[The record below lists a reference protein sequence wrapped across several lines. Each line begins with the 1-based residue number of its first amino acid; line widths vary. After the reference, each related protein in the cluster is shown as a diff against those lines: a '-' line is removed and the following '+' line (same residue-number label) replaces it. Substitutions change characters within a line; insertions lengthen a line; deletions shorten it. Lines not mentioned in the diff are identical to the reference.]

1 MESLS
6 PKQVSEIKD
15 LYASVY
21 KSKEEVEEAPGTP
34 SSLEEEVDAFT
45 DELVE
50 NVVKSLQ
57 DKLARSDRAGVFGQ
71 LERLRRKAFGTKD
84 ESDKARKY
92 EINKN
97 IIDKQKNSGVSGNQ
111 ININKDPNIKSSIPS
126 PTRGFTPEGEKQ
138 AAVNKMEFK
147 KNKEIEALK
156 KKNTEITSNNK
167 VDTSSSG
174 GLNLKDMEKY
184 SNPNR
189 KEITMKDFESKPN
202 EVKPKTSPAT
212 FKTNQNQSRDLVKT
226 GKLKDTDLNKY
237 SRSST
242 YTADDGKTQVN
253 RSTVNTIAK
262 FDMGPNIKK
271 GDKLGVISGNMRKKY
286 DMKASS
292 FKPEAYDLVL
302 DYVLSEGHADSVE
315 EAHYVMTQMNEETIK
330 SILDLSE
337 GPIATAAAVTGA
349 LTLGGM
355 GINAI
360 RKMMNN
366 KKKMDQGGKFTPGS
380 TMDNIQKKNKMLNDL
395 KTGNY

>member
-21 KSKEEVEEAPGTP
+21 KVKEEVEEATGTP

-156 KKNTEITSNNK
+156 KKNAEVTSNNK
-167 VDTSSSG
+167 VDTS
-174 GLNLKDMEKY
+174 
-184 SNPNR
+184 
-189 KEITMKDFESKPN
+189 
-202 EVKPKTSPAT
+202 
-212 FKTNQNQSRDLVKT
+212 
-226 GKLKDTDLNKY
+226 
-237 SRSST
+237 
-242 YTADDGKTQVN
+242 
-253 RSTVNTIAK
+253 
-262 FDMGPNIKK
+262 
-271 GDKLGVISGNMRKKY
+271 
-286 DMKASS
+286 
-292 FKPEAYDLVL
+292 
-302 DYVLSEGHADSVE
+302 
-315 EAHYVMTQMNEETIK
+315 
-330 SILDLSE
+330 
-337 GPIATAAAVTGA
+337 
-349 LTLGGM
+349 
-355 GINAI
+355 
-360 RKMMNN
+360 NN
-366 KKKMDQGGKFTPGS
+366 KVR
-380 TMDNIQKKNKMLNDL
+380 
-395 KTGNY
+395 